1 MTVKRKELKKI
12 SKRLIQR
19 PGEAYSQW
27 IEGFFNRFASTAHA
41 IAAKVLLKYPSITFV
56 KAKS

>member
-19 PGEAYSQW
+19 PGEASK
-27 IEGFFNRFASTAHA
+27 IFESLESNG
-41 IAAKVLLKYPSITFV
+41 KLKKEAV
-56 KAKS
+56 Q